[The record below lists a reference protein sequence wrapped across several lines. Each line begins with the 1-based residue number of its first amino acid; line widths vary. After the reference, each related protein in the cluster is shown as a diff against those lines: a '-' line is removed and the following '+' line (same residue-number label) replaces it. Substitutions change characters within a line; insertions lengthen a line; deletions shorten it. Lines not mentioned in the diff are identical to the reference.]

1 MDRSI
6 LPQVT
11 TRPFAFGAAVLV
23 LAISVAIA
31 VVGVSAGPLSCP
43 VDEVAVRNA
52 GYMLCERYVN
62 PTDAPSYVE
71 HVEATRDRKMVE
83 RLLIVGVGALGTLL
97 LVALGLRVTVTS
109 SETRA
114 VP

>member
-1 MDRSI
+1 
-6 LPQVT
+6 
-11 TRPFAFGAAVLV
+11 
-23 LAISVAIA
+23 
-31 VVGVSAGPLSCP
+31 
-43 VDEVAVRNA
+43 
-52 GYMLCERYVN
+52 
-62 PTDAPSYVE
+62 
-71 HVEATRDRKMVE
+71 MVE